1 MVKKFVALGT
11 YPSPLFRLNIC
22 LVYIIQHLFD
32 NFNRYPKIFLKI
44 FTEILEINDIFRKSP
59 RNLHNSR
66 LYPCAK
72 KRKNYFFLYLVKTV
86 DREEK
91 IGYNKRK
98 YGKGAEDP
106 PLGAFILF

>member
-1 MVKKFVALGT
+1 MRKKTKEL
-11 YPSPLFRLNIC
+11 
-22 LVYIIQHLFD
+22 
-32 NFNRYPKIFLKI
+32 
-44 FTEILEINDIFRKSP
+44 
-59 RNLHNSR
+59 
-66 LYPCAK
+66 
-72 KRKNYFFLYLVKTV
+72 FFLYLVKTV